1 MDDSLCEAEQKP
13 EAQKVCGE
21 EDVEDDAEGETT
33 DPKVCF
39 KGNIMKL
46 LLKLID
52 ESTGGLRHE
61 NTN

>member
-1 MDDSLCEAEQKP
+1 MMDDSLCEAEQKP

-39 KGNIMKL
+39 SGKY
-46 LLKLID
+46 
-52 ESTGGLRHE
+52 HE
-61 NTN
+61 IVIKTY